1 MNRRNS
7 HRGALRRDPARNQGR
22 ILVAAEG
29 EFARYGLGGARVDRI
44 AARAGANKRMLYYYF
59 GSKDDLFL
67 RVLEAAY
74 AGIRSAEKDLHLAD
88 VVLHEPLNGEQAAT
102 LVGEISEALLELVD
116 ERPEATALLRGR
128 TFARTLH

>member
-1 MNRRNS
+1 MNTLQHS
-7 HRGALRRDPARNQGR
+7 T
-22 ILVAAEG
+22 
-29 EFARYGLGGARVDRI
+29 EFIRLESDL
-44 AARAGANKRMLYYYF
+44 AARMEHLFQRCPALYGF
-59 GSKDDLFL
+59 SVQTSSSVTRERVVVDL
-67 RVLEAAY
+67 RE
-74 AGIRSAEKDLHLAD
+74 DLHLAD